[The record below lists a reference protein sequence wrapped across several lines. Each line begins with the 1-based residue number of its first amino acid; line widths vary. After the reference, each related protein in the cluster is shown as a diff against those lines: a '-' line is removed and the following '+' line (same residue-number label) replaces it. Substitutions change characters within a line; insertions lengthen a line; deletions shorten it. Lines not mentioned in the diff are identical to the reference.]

1 VDLLPENL
9 LAMDVYNKIHVLGAE
24 TVWRL
29 LDIQLTVDEAAE
41 LLDKLEFITGFVN
54 DLRKEMDAE

>member
-1 VDLLPENL
+1 
-9 LAMDVYNKIHVLGAE
+9 MDIYGKIQALGAE

-29 LDIQLTVDEAAE
+29 LDLQLTKDEAAE

-54 DLRKEMDAE
+54 DLRKEAEG